1 MPDRDVGFAENDNRQ
16 SGPVQGVAHR
26 RAGAAVSRPGLV
38 PPCEK
43 SAPLRAYVCTRAH
56 GVRKW
61 PYMWLAQRFP
71 CDTVFT
77 YGVASPIAISLPPP
91 PLLPPPF
98 PESALAPV
106 FLSEAPTSSSTNP
119 SNSLNRLV
127 YWMLNSGTVLCC
139 YLLVSRLIHRRQCT
153 ATTFILERLVESFG
167 IFLLVVTSAL
177 YILQWLRRLGNY
189 FIECQ

>member
-38 PPCEK
+38 PPCEE

-71 CDTVFT
+71 CDTIFT
-77 YGVASPIAISLPPP
+77 YGVASPIAI
-91 PLLPPPF
+91 PLSP
-98 PESALAPV
+98 ALATPHSSRALLH
-106 FLSEAPTSSSTNP
+106 LSSCPRHQPRHQRRIRRFTQSTCLLGANIKFWDRIMLLLVGP
-119 SNSLNRLV
+119 SLNTSQAV
-127 YWMLNSGTVLCC
+127 HSNDMHIGT
-139 YLLVSRLIHRRQCT
+139 SR
-153 ATTFILERLVESFG
+153 
-167 IFLLVVTSAL
+167 
-177 YILQWLRRLGNY
+177 
-189 FIECQ
+189 